1 MERIDDYKPTETG
14 TGSPRKSIE
23 ERLADLEACCKDLNY
38 IKFRILIDLTNGFS
52 ESEEKVYKFKNL
64 KFLLENLDYIS
75 LNFNFDDGGILNSK
89 FMDIFI
95 YMVEA
100 NCQFDYELCSK
111 FIDFLLKHN
120 CFGGGIGNIK
130 NLEVVFKNR
139 KKGLSYDM
147 IGKIINE
154 KSLKKDGKQKR
165 KSKKRKSKKRSKR
178 KM

>member
-1 MERIDDYKPTETG
+1 MELIDDTEIG

-89 FMDIFI
+89 FMNIFI

-130 NLEVVFKNR
+130 NLEVVFKNG